1 MYINPEGGALLL
13 SEKDASRSLLGG
25 VLILGAGNLA
35 VKLIGLFF
43 KIPLS
48 RLLGD
53 LGMGYFNTGYTVYSW
68 LFLVGCT
75 GFPAAVSMLVS
86 EALATE
92 EGRKGARRVLFTSLL
107 FLFVIG
113 GAGCLL
119 LLLFAESIAAWIGNP
134 GSAASIASIAP
145 AVLFC
150 SLSGGVRGYFQG
162 KKRMG
167 PTAVSQLTEAILK
180 LALGIAFA
188 RRALSAG
195 YGLHYVSAAAIRGV
209 TVGCAASCVFLFFEL
224 LFERGKNTIKYKGRK
239 REKTTGVS
247 RRLLRLALP
256 VTFSAFV
263 TSVTGLVDLL
273 FVMKRLVASGM
284 TVDGATALFGNYT
297 TLAVPFFNLPGIL
310 ISPIATGVVPY
321 VSGDLA
327 RGEEAEADKRC
338 RTAIRFAA
346 VVSVP
351 AAIAFGVFGERILS
365 LFFLPSS
372 AAIAA
377 PSLAVLSPG
386 IVFLALATV
395 SSAILQARGRA
406 WITVIAM
413 LLGSAVKVAAGYY
426 LIGVPGVGIYG
437 AAIGTVLCYAV
448 AASVDLIALSFGTKN
463 RLGVGEVFRP
473 ILPAA
478 LSFSLGFILL
488 TLIPDRTSN
497 FSTLFL
503 LSVSG
508 ALYLPLSFLIG
519 SVKLEDVGAVPFLK
533 KFFDRK
539 SLKRTE

>member
-1 MYINPEGGALLL
+1 M
-13 SEKDASRSLLGG
+13 SEKDVSRSLLGG

-75 GFPAAVSMLVS
+75 GFPVAVSMLVS
-86 EALATE
+86 ESLATE
-92 EGRKGARRVLFTSLL
+92 GDGRTGAGRVLFTSLS
-107 FLFVIG
+107 FLFAIG
-113 GAGCLL
+113 VAGCLL
-119 LLLFAESIAAWIGNP
+119 LSVFAERIAYRIGNP
-134 GSAASIASIAP
+134 GSAAAIASIAP

-150 SLSGGVRGYFQG
+150 SLSGGIRGYFQG

-167 PTAVSQLTEAILK
+167 PTAVSQLIEAVLK

-188 RRALSAG
+188 RRALAMGSDLSFVA
-195 YGLHYVSAAAIRGV
+195 AAAIRGV

-224 LFERGKNTIKYKGRK
+224 LFERGKHPIKYKGRK
-239 REKTTGVS
+239 RERNGGVS
-247 RRLLRLALP
+247 RRLLRLAAP

-263 TSVTGLVDLL
+263 TSVTGLIDLL

-284 TVDGATALFGNYT
+284 SVDGATALFGNYT

-327 RGEEAEADKRC
+327 RGEREDADKRC
-338 RTAIRFAA
+338 RTAVRFAA
-346 VVSVP
+346 VASVP
-351 AAIAFGVFGERILS
+351 AAIALGVFGRRILS
-365 LFFLPSS
+365 LFFLPGS
-372 AAIAA
+372 AALAA
-377 PSLAVLSPG
+377 GTLAVLSPG

-413 LLGSAVKVAAGYY
+413 LIGSAVKVAAGYY
-426 LIGVPGVGIYG
+426 LIGVPRVGIYG

-448 AASVDLIALSFGTKN
+448 AASIDLISLSVGSKK

-473 ILPAA
+473 LLPAA
-478 LSFSLGFILL
+478 LSFSFGFLL
-488 TLIPDRTSN
+488 LALIPDRNSV

-503 LSVSG
+503 LFVSA
-508 ALYLPLSFLIG
+508 ALYLPLCFLFG
-519 SVKLEDVGAVPFLK
+519 SVKREDVGSIPFLK
-533 KFFDRK
+533 KLFAGKR
-539 SLKRTE
+539 LKRTE